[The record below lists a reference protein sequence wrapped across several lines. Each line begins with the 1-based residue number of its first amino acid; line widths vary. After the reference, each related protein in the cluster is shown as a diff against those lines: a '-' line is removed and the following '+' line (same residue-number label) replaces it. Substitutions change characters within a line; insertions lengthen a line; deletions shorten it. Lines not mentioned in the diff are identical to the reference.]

1 MAKGKKKKKDR
12 RKHARAVG
20 AAGGVGAF
28 AGTFAGKVLERLL
41 VQHATRF
48 IDQFSDGRRKG
59 KHDWG
64 TRVLLALAEA
74 PGPVSLEALVM
85 RLKGDVLETV
95 DTVHKLRRARLVKYA
110 DGRRA
115 VHLTQQGRELLAGI
129 AGRGADEAADGTGV
143 TGDGQEDGQESFD
156 GDTRGGD
163 SIEAPAD
170 SASARAD
177 D

>member
-20 AAGGVGAF
+20 AAGGLGAF

-48 IDQFSDGRRKG
+48 IDHLGEGRG
-59 KHDWG
+59 KSKQDWG
-64 TRVLLALAEA
+64 TRVLRALAA
-74 PGPVSLEALVM
+74 GPEPVPLATLVG
-85 RLKGDVLETV
+85 RLKGDVLATV

-115 VHLTQQGRELLAGI
+115 VHLTRQGRELLAGV
-129 AGRGADEAADGTGV
+129 AGRGKVDGADGRDV
-143 TGDGQEDGQESFD
+143 HAAGQGGGQESVD
-156 GDTRGGD
+156 GGSRGGD
-163 SIEAPAD
+163 PAVAGADRAPAG
-170 SASARAD
+170 AD